1 MFSTTSAVVGIVLD
15 DLHVVRRCVLAD
27 DLQLVFRRI
36 LLTLGRHADVL
47 SRARGARAV
56 TEAEVRS
63 MVVTNPALV
72 IREGRP

>member
-1 MFSTTSAVVGIVLD
+1 M
-15 DLHVVRRCVLAD
+15 
-27 DLQLVFRRI
+27 
-36 LLTLGRHADVL
+36 LGRHADVL

-56 TEAEVRS
+56 TDAEVRS